1 MSRLIKWGVVAFA
14 VWWIVKD
21 PTSAGHAASN
31 FGDFLTR
38 AATSL
43 TTAIASI

>member
-1 MSRLIKWGVVAFA
+1 MNNFVKWGLIAFA
-14 VWWIVKD
+14 VWWVVKD

-43 TTAIASI
+43 TTALSSI